1 MSAADPLKTCSE
13 IAPLLVFYACDEVS
27 AQERM
32 AIDAHLVTCKD
43 CQEQLAEERAFQET
57 VGAMPQAADNMD
69 SASVLLAQ
77 CRSEFY
83 EKLDDLAAPL
93 VKERGPA
100 FLWLR
105 RWMALHPAWSGA
117 LMVLFGLLVGVEST
131 QFFTG
136 RDDANALD
144 QAVNVRP
151 STRLTEDQLSKMAV
165 AGVNLTPSM
174 GSGTQNVRLQLS
186 AEQPV
191 VLTGNLDDMDVR
203 QVLTYVVENGER
215 FDSGV
220 RLDCLDVLKLRAK
233 DVQVRGAL
241 LTAARKDHNP
251 AVRLKALES
260 LRDSAS
266 DQVVRETLLESLQ
279 QDSNPGVRVEA
290 VNLLVRSLDTANPD
304 STVQP
309 MPGDLDAPEQAMT
322 APRAPGLR
330 VPPDESLAD
339 VIRALEG
346 LQRNDPS
353 RYVRL
358 RSSAALREINEH
370 SEQ

>member
-1 MSAADPLKTCSE
+1 MSAAGPVRTCAE

-27 AQERM
+27 AQERVTI
-32 AIDAHLVTCKD
+32 AAHLVACED
-43 CQEQLAEERAFQET
+43 CREQFAEERAFQEG
-57 VGAMPQAADNMD
+57 VAAMAQAADNMD

-77 CRSEFY
+77 CQSELY
-83 EKLDDLAAPL
+83 EKLDDLATPL
-93 VKERGPA
+93 VKERAPA

-117 LMVLFGLLVGVEST
+117 LLVLFGLVVGMQST
-131 QFFTG
+131 QWFTG
-136 RDDANALD
+136 RNDANALD

-151 STRLTEDQLSKMAV
+151 GPRLTEEQLAKMAV

-191 VLTGNLDDMDVR
+191 VLTGNLDDTDVR

-233 DVQVRGAL
+233 DVRVRSAL
-241 LTAARKDHNP
+241 LTAARKDRNP

-266 DQVVRETLLESLQ
+266 DRTVRETLLESLQ
-279 QDSNPGVRVEA
+279 QESNPGVRVEA
-290 VNLLVRSLDTANPD
+290 VNLLVRSLDASEPD
-304 STVQP
+304 SAPLPALGQ
-309 MPGDLDAPEQAMT
+309 LDAPEHAMT
-322 APRAPGLR
+322 APRAPGL
-330 VPPDESLAD
+330 PPDESLAN
-339 VIRALEG
+339 VIRALED
-346 LQRNDPS
+346 LQRKDPS

-358 RSSAALREINEH
+358 RSSAALREINER

>member
-1 MSAADPLKTCSE
+1 MSAAGPMRTCAE
-13 IAPLLVFYACDEVS
+13 IAPLLVFYACDEVN
-27 AQERM
+27 AQERSS
-32 AIDAHLVTCKD
+32 IDAHLAACED
-43 CQEQLAEERAFQET
+43 CRKQLAEESAFQEM
-57 VGAMPQAADNMD
+57 VGAIPQDADSID

-77 CRSEFY
+77 CRSEFF
-83 EKLDDLAAPL
+83 EKLDDLTAPP
-93 VKERGPA
+93 VKERAPA

-117 LMVLFGLLVGVEST
+117 LMVLIGLMVGVELT
-131 QFFTG
+131 QFLTG

-151 STRLTEDQLSKMAV
+151 GPRLTQEQLSKMAV

-191 VLTGNLDDMDVR
+191 VLTGNLDDTDVR

-220 RLDCLDVLKLRAK
+220 RLDCLDVLRLRAK
-233 DVQVRGAL
+233 DVQVRSAL
-241 LTAARKDHNP
+241 LTAARKDRNP

-266 DQVVRETLLESLQ
+266 DRVVRETLLESLQ

-290 VNLLVRSLDTANPD
+290 VNMLVRSLDTTKPD
-304 STVQP
+304 AEVLP
-309 MPGDLDAPEQAMT
+309 VPGDFDAPEHQMT
-322 APRAPGLR
+322 LPGAQGL
-330 VPPDESLAD
+330 PPDESLAN
-339 VIRALEG
+339 VIRALEE
-346 LQRNDPS
+346 LQRKDPS

-358 RSSAALREINEH
+358 RSSAALREINER

>member
-1 MSAADPLKTCSE
+1 MSAAGPVRSCAE

-27 AQERM
+27 AQERVT
-32 AIDAHLVTCKD
+32 IEAHLVTCED
-43 CQEQLAEERAFQET
+43 CREQLAEERAFQEA
-57 VGAMPQAADNMD
+57 VGSMPQAADNMD

-77 CRSEFY
+77 CRSELY
-83 EKLDDLAAPL
+83 EKLDDLATPP
-93 VKERGPA
+93 VKEWAPA

-117 LMVLFGLLVGVEST
+117 LLVLFGLVVGVQST
-131 QFFTG
+131 QWFTG
-136 RDDANALD
+136 RNDANALD

-151 STRLTEDQLSKMAV
+151 GPRLTEEQLAKMAV

-191 VLTGNLDDMDVR
+191 VLTGNLDDADVR
-203 QVLTYVVENGER
+203 QVLMYVVENGER

-233 DVQVRGAL
+233 DVRVRSAL
-241 LTAARKDHNP
+241 LTAARKDRNP
-251 AVRLKALES
+251 AVRLKA
-260 LRDSAS
+260 
-266 DQVVRETLLESLQ
+266 LESLQ

-290 VNLLVRSLDTANPD
+290 VNLLVRSLDASEPD
-304 STVQP
+304 SAP
-309 MPGDLDAPEQAMT
+309 PPARGNLDAPEHAMT
-322 APRAPGLR
+322 APRAPGL
-330 VPPDESLAD
+330 PPDESLAN
-339 VIRALEG
+339 VIRALEN
-346 LQRNDPS
+346 LQRKDPS

-358 RSSAALREINEH
+358 RSSAALREINER
-370 SEQ
+370 SER

>member
-43 CQEQLAEERAFQET
+43 CQEQLAEESAFQEM

-77 CRSEFY
+77 CRSELY
-83 EKLDDLAAPL
+83 EKLDDLATPP
-93 VKERGPA
+93 VKERAPA

-117 LMVLFGLLVGVEST
+117 LMVLIGLVVGVEST
-131 QFFTG
+131 QFLTG

-151 STRLTEDQLSKMAV
+151 STRLTEDQLAKMVV
-165 AGVNLTPSM
+165 AGVNLTPAI

-191 VLTGNLDDMDVR
+191 VLTGNLDDTDVR

-233 DVQVRGAL
+233 DVQVRSAL
-241 LTAARKDHNP
+241 LTAARKDRNP

-260 LRDSAS
+260 LRDSTS
-266 DQVVRETLLESLQ
+266 DRMVRETLLESLQ

-290 VNLLVRSLDTANPD
+290 VNLLVRSLDASEPD
-304 STVQP
+304 SAP
-309 MPGDLDAPEQAMT
+309 LPALGNLDAPEHEMT
-322 APRAPGLR
+322 APRAPGL
-330 VPPDESLAD
+330 PPDESLAN
-339 VIRALEG
+339 VIRALED
-346 LQRNDPS
+346 LQRKDPS

-358 RSSAALREINEH
+358 RSSAALREINER

>member
-1 MSAADPLKTCSE
+1 MSDAGPMKTCAE
-13 IAPLLVFYACDEVS
+13 IASLLVFYACDEVN
-27 AQERM
+27 AAERV
-32 AIDAHLVTCKD
+32 AIDAHLTTCED
-43 CQEQLAEERAFQET
+43 CRAQLAEENAFQEA
-57 VGAMPQAADNMD
+57 VGAIPQAAESLD

-77 CRSEFY
+77 CRSELA
-83 EKLDDLAAPL
+83 EKLDDLAIPP
-93 VKERGPA
+93 VKEKAPA

-117 LMVLFGLLVGVEST
+117 LLVLFGLVAGVEST
-131 QFFTG
+131 QWFTG
-136 RDDANALD
+136 RNDANALD

-151 STRLTEDQLSKMAV
+151 GPRITQEQLAKMAV

-191 VLTGNLDDMDVR
+191 VLTGDLDDADVR
-203 QVLTYVVENGER
+203 QVLMYVVENGDR

-220 RLDCLDVLKLRAK
+220 RLDCLDVLKARAK

-241 LTAARKDHNP
+241 LTAARKDRNP

-260 LRDSAS
+260 LRDATP
-266 DQVVRETLLESLQ
+266 DRMVRETLLEALQ

-290 VNLLVRSLDTANPD
+290 VNLLVRSLDAGEPD
-304 STVQP
+304 SAVQP
-309 MPGDLDAPEQAMT
+309 VLGDLDAPEHELA
-322 APRAPGLR
+322 APRAPG

-339 VIRALEG
+339 VIRALQD
-346 LQRNDPS
+346 LRRKDPS
-353 RYVRL
+353 QYVRL
-358 RSSAALREINEH
+358 RSSAALREIGERG
-370 SEQ
+370 EQ

>member
-1 MSAADPLKTCSE
+1 MSAAGPIRTCAE
-13 IAPLLVFYACDEVS
+13 ITPLLVFYACDEVS
-27 AQERM
+27 AHERM
-32 AIDAHLVTCKD
+32 AIDAHLVICKD
-43 CQEQLAEERAFQET
+43 CREQLAEERAFQEAL
-57 VGAMPQAADNMD
+57 GSMPQAADNMD

-77 CRSEFY
+77 CRSELY
-83 EKLDDLAAPL
+83 EKLDDLATPS
-93 VKERGPA
+93 VKERAPA

-117 LMVLFGLLVGVEST
+117 LMVLIGLVVGVEST

-151 STRLTEDQLSKMAV
+151 GPRLTQEQLAKMAV

-191 VLTGNLDDMDVR
+191 VLTGDLDDMDVR
-203 QVLTYVVENGER
+203 QVLTYVVENGEQ

-220 RLDCLDVLKLRAK
+220 RLDCLEVLKLRAK
-233 DVQVRGAL
+233 DAGVRSAL
-241 LTAARKDHNP
+241 LTAVRKDRNP

-266 DQVVRETLLESLQ
+266 DRTVRQTLLESLQ

-290 VNLLVRSLDTANPD
+290 VNLLVRSLESTNPD
-304 STVQP
+304 STVLP
-309 MPGDLDAPEQAMT
+309 MPGDLDAPEHETT
-322 APRAPGLR
+322 ALRAPGL
-330 VPPDESLAD
+330 PPDESLAN
-339 VIRALEG
+339 VIRALEN
-346 LQRNDPS
+346 LQRKDPS

-358 RSSAALREINEH
+358 RSSTALREINER

>member
-1 MSAADPLKTCSE
+1 MSAAGPTKTCAE
-13 IAPLLVFYACDEVS
+13 IAPLLVFYVCDEVS
-27 AQERM
+27 AQEHV
-32 AIDAHLVTCKD
+32 AIDTHLATCSD
-43 CQEQLAEERAFQET
+43 CREQLAEERAFQEA
-57 VGAMPQAADNMD
+57 VGTIPQAAENLD

-77 CRSEFY
+77 CRSELS
-83 EKLDDLAAPL
+83 EKLDDLATPP
-93 VKERGPA
+93 VKEKAPA
-100 FLWLR
+100 FTWLR

-117 LMVLFGLLVGVEST
+117 LLVLFGLVVGVQST
-131 QFFTG
+131 QWFTG
-136 RDDANALD
+136 RNDANALD

-151 STRLTEDQLSKMAV
+151 GPRITEEQLAKMAV
-165 AGVNLTPSM
+165 AGVNLAPST

-191 VLTGNLDDMDVR
+191 VLTGNLDDTDVR

-241 LTAARKDHNP
+241 LAAARKDRNP

-260 LRDSAS
+260 LRDSTS
-266 DQVVRETLLESLQ
+266 DRMVRETLLEALQ

-290 VNLLVRSLDTANPD
+290 VNLLVRSLDAGEPD
-304 STVQP
+304 FESQP
-309 MPGDLDAPEQAMT
+309 VVGDLDMPEHELA
-322 APRAPGLR
+322 APRAPG
-330 VPPDESLAD
+330 VPRDESLTN
-339 VIRALEG
+339 VIRALQA
-346 LQRNDPS
+346 LRRKDPS

-358 RSSAALREINEH
+358 RSSAALREIGERG
-370 SEQ
+370 EQ

>member
-1 MSAADPLKTCSE
+1 MSGAGPIRTCAE
-13 IAPLLVFYACDEVS
+13 ITPLLVFYACDEVN
-27 AQERM
+27 AQERA
-32 AIDAHLVTCKD
+32 AIDAHLAACRD
-43 CQEQLAEERAFQET
+43 CREQLAEESAFQEM
-57 VGAMPQAADNMD
+57 VGSTPQAADNMD

-77 CRSEFY
+77 CRSELY
-83 EKLDDLAAPL
+83 EKLDDLATPP
-93 VKERGPA
+93 VKERAPTL
-100 FLWLR
+100 LWLQ
-105 RWMALHPAWSGA
+105 RWMGLHPAWSGA
-117 LMVLFGLLVGVEST
+117 LMVLIGLVVGVEST
-131 QFFTG
+131 QFLTG

-151 STRLTEDQLSKMAV
+151 STRLTEDQLSKMVV
-165 AGVNLTPSM
+165 AGVNLSPSAE
-174 GSGTQNVRLQLS
+174 SGTQNVRLQLS

-191 VLTGNLDDMDVR
+191 VLTGNLDDTDVR

-241 LTAARKDHNP
+241 LTAARKDRNP

-260 LRDSAS
+260 LRDSTS
-266 DQVVRETLLESLQ
+266 DRMVRATLLESLQ

-290 VNLLVRSLDTANPD
+290 VNLLVRSLDTTKPD
-304 STVQP
+304 SGVLP
-309 MPGDLDAPEQAMT
+309 MPGDLDAPEHEMT
-322 APRAPGLR
+322 APRAPGL
-330 VPPDESLAD
+330 PPDESLAN
-339 VIRALEG
+339 VIRALED
-346 LQRNDPS
+346 LRRRDPS

-358 RSSAALREINEH
+358 RSSAALREINER

>member
-1 MSAADPLKTCSE
+1 MSAAGAMKTCAE

-27 AQERM
+27 AQERV
-32 AIDAHLVTCKD
+32 AIAAHMLSCED
-43 CQEQLAEERAFQET
+43 CREQLAEERAFQET

-77 CRSEFY
+77 CRSELY
-83 EKLDDLAAPL
+83 EKLDDLATPL
-93 VKERGPA
+93 VKERAPA

-117 LMVLFGLLVGVEST
+117 LMVLFGLVVGVQAT
-131 QFFTG
+131 QWFTG
-136 RDDANALD
+136 QNNANALD

-151 STRLTEDQLSKMAV
+151 APRLTDEQLAKMAV
-165 AGVNLTPSM
+165 AGVNLTPSV
-174 GSGTQNVRLQLS
+174 GTGTQNVRLQLS

-233 DVQVRGAL
+233 DVRVRSAL
-241 LTAARKDHNP
+241 LTAARKDRNP

-266 DQVVRETLLESLQ
+266 DRMVRETLLESLQ

-290 VNLLVRSLDTANPD
+290 VNLLVRSLETAKPD
-304 STVQP
+304 SAVLP
-309 MPGDLDAPEQAMT
+309 MPGDLDAPEHTMT
-322 APRAPGLR
+322 APGALGF
-330 VPPDESLAD
+330 PPDESLAN
-339 VIRALEG
+339 VIRALED
-346 LQRNDPS
+346 LQRKDPS

-358 RSSAALREINEH
+358 RSSAALREINER

>member
-1 MSAADPLKTCSE
+1 MSAAGPMRTCVE
-13 IAPLLVFYACDEVS
+13 ITPLLVFYACDEVS
-27 AQERM
+27 AQERV
-32 AIDAHLVTCKD
+32 AIDAHLAACED
-43 CQEQLAEERAFQET
+43 CRGQLAEESAFQEM

-77 CRSEFY
+77 CRSELY
-83 EKLDDLAAPL
+83 EKLDDLATPAK
-93 VKERGPA
+93 KERAPA

-117 LMVLFGLLVGVEST
+117 LLVLIGLVVGVEST
-131 QFFTG
+131 QFLTG

-151 STRLTEDQLSKMAV
+151 GPRLTDEQLSKMDV

-191 VLTGNLDDMDVR
+191 VLTGNLDDTDVR

-220 RLDCLDVLKLRAK
+220 RLDCLDVLRLRAK
-233 DVQVRGAL
+233 DVQVRSAL
-241 LTAARKDHNP
+241 LTAARKDRNP
-251 AVRLKALES
+251 AVRLRALES

-266 DQVVRETLLESLQ
+266 DRMVRETLLESLQ

-290 VNLLVRSLDTANPD
+290 VNLLVRSLDATKPD
-304 STVQP
+304 SEVLP
-309 MPGDLDAPEQAMT
+309 MPGDLDAPEHARA
-322 APRAPGLR
+322 APRAPGL
-330 VPPDESLAD
+330 PPDESLAN

-346 LQRNDPS
+346 LQRKDPS
-353 RYVRL
+353 PYVRL
-358 RSSAALREINEH
+358 RSSAALREINER